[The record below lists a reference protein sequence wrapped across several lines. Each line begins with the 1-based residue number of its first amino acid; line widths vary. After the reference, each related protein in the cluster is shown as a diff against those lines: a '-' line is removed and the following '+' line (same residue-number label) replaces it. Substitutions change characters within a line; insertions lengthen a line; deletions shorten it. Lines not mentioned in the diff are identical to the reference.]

1 MNICVC
7 LSGSGR
13 SLANLLEHQKNARW
27 VVKLVIS
34 SSETCKGVDVAMRAG
49 IQVMTFDFSSKSSRE
64 KSLNLSTK
72 IQSVFDEHRIGMV
85 VLAGFLKKFP
95 ELAGFQGKVI
105 NIHPALLPKYGGKG
119 MYGMHVHQAVHKAR
133 EEVSGA
139 TVHFVNEAYDEG
151 AVISQIQV
159 KILQKYLPEEI
170 ANIVFEAECI
180 LLPKTIDALLTGELP
195 LQNGKVKEMKVPHG

>member
-13 SLANLLEHQKNARW
+13 SLANLLEHQKNASW
-27 VVKLVIS
+27 SVKLVIS
-34 SSETCKGVDVAMRAG
+34 SSASCKGIDVAKRAG
-49 IQVMTFDFSSKSSRE
+49 IQVMTFDFSSKSSQE
-64 KSLNLSTK
+64 QSIKLSTK
-72 IQSVFDEHRIGMV
+72 IQSVFDEHKISLV

-95 ELAGFQGKVI
+95 KIADFEGKVI

-119 MYGMHVHQAVHKAR
+119 MYGMNVHQAVHKAR

-139 TVHFVNEAYDEG
+139 TVHFVNAAYDEG

-159 KILQKYLPEEI
+159 KILQKYSPEEI
-170 ANIVFEAECI
+170 ANKVFEAECV

-195 LQNGKVKEMKVPHG
+195 LQNGKVKEMKMPHG

>member
-13 SLANLLEHQKNARW
+13 SLANLLEYQKNASW
-27 VVKLVIS
+27 AVKLVIS
-34 SSETCKGVDVAMRAG
+34 SSSTCKGIDVAKRAG
-49 IQVMTFDFSSKSSRE
+49 IQVMTFDFSSKSSQE
-64 KSLNLSTK
+64 QSLKLSTK
-72 IQSVFDEHRIGMV
+72 IQSVFDEHRISMV

-95 ELAGFQGKVI
+95 EIADFEGKVI

-119 MYGMHVHQAVHKAR
+119 MYGMHVHQAVHRAR

-139 TVHFVNEAYDEG
+139 TVHFVNAAYDEG
-151 AVISQIQV
+151 AMISQIQV
-159 KILQKYLPEEI
+159 KILQKYSPVEI
-170 ANIVFEAECI
+170 ANKVFEAECI

-195 LQNGKVKEMKVPHG
+195 LQNGKVKEMKMPHG